1 MAGQSDKPQSDI
13 SKIIGWYEDD
23 IRRYEGMI
31 GEETEF
37 RTVVTQG
44 LIDGIKERVEELKQR
59 ERWWK
64 ESKSKLPV

>member
-1 MAGQSDKPQSDI
+1 
-13 SKIIGWYEDD
+13 
-23 IRRYEGMI
+23 MI

-59 ERWWK
+59 ERWWQ
-64 ESKSKLPV
+64 ESRSKLPV